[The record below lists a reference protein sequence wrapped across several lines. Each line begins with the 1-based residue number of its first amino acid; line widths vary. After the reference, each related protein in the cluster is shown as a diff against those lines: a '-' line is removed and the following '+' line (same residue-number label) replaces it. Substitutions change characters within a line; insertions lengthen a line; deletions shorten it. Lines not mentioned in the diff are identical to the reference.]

1 MKVSPHT
8 RDFSRGS
15 IHMLSIDEAIAHA
28 RAVAETCEYEKGDGI
43 YERYAYSKCVLRKR
57 G

>member
-1 MKVSPHT
+1 
-8 RDFSRGS
+8 
-15 IHMLSIDEAIAHA
+15 MLSIDEAIAHA